1 MRESWLAEPW
11 LSLIVAGGLVA
22 LTAVL
27 VLALTRSA
35 GLGPTPRWPTL
46 AGPRPDE
53 FPVWDPD
60 EVAAAALALPAL
72 PPVVEGRIE
81 RVVDGDTFRVRV
93 GDTLYTVRALGIDTP
108 ETKDPRKPPQCYG
121 AEATAYALEVLG
133 GRRVGLEADRSQD
146 ARDRYGRE
154 LRYIRLTDSG
164 VLYQALALIEG
175 TAREYTYTRPQRY
188 QAEFRRLEAE
198 ARSARRGLW
207 GACQP
212 LPWPAP

>member
-60 EVAAAALALPAL
+60 EVAAAALALP
-72 PPVVEGRIE
+72 PCRPWS
-81 RVVDGDTFRVRV
+81 
-93 GDTLYTVRALGIDTP
+93 RAASSAWWTATP
-108 ETKDPRKPPQCYG
+108 FAC
-121 AEATAYALEVLG
+121 AWATP
-133 GRRVGLEADRSQD
+133 S
-146 ARDRYGRE
+146 
-154 LRYIRLTDSG
+154 T
-164 VLYQALALIEG
+164 
-175 TAREYTYTRPQRY
+175 P
-188 QAEFRRLEAE
+188 
-198 ARSARRGLW
+198 
-207 GACQP
+207 C
-212 LPWPAP
+212 AP